1 MKIMFVLA
9 RYGHAIMY
17 CSVVN
22 IIISIMN
29 GANYSE
35 CVERLNECGANL
47 IPQAPKGYSE
57 IPAETS
63 ESKL

>member
-17 CSVVN
+17 CRVVK
-22 IIISIMN
+22 IIISIIN

-35 CVERLNECGANL
+35 SVERLN
-47 IPQAPKGYSE
+47 
-57 IPAETS
+57 
-63 ESKL
+63 